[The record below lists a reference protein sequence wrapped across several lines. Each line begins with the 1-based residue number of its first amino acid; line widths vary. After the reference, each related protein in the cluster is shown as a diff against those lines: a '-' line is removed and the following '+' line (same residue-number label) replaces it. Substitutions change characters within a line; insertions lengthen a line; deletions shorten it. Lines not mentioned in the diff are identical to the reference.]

1 MALTLNADLQTELER
16 ADTRPVY
23 LVEVYIR
30 PYAAN
35 SATSVTEERTQNSLV
50 NLYPIRFCWSDTPL
64 TSDPASRSA
73 SLLREQTRIPNI
85 VRSIEPF
92 GVTLDPLNRKVSQ
105 GDTSIS
111 IIDDGTLRNILAQ
124 PSINNVSTSNNPN
137 VANYLYG
144 QKVIIK
150 LGVQTYVIGG
160 ERKVFDI
167 ANFLTLGTFVISEVL
182 PKRGTIELSCKSFS
196 VLQNTHKLT
205 RNFRTRSPHGQLHE
219 ILFNELGLDNTSGTY
234 DESSVDAWYT
244 SQPSVD
250 VDKRHWA
257 CKREDHDFDTE
268 QIQSSSSV
276 KDESAWQIINDLAFL
291 LGGFVCERENGKITY
306 VPFNASAA
314 AVRDLTTDDITDFEQ
329 VDTYSNVN
337 NQTNLKITSTV
348 KKTDWEPSTTGV
360 SSSQFGNNPIPA
372 YFGGVDGESV
382 FSSKILDAQRAHRFP
397 DYGANTARINREVTF
412 STNLKWEGGVTSVG
426 FLKPRVVTYGSMVAT
441 GETNSNGVAQGP
453 ATYNHSTKRV
463 TLVSGK
469 VNTTNPPPTSGA
481 SLDTYLSSDF
491 VDVTRGPVLR
501 VISTTTV
508 GGTPTAVTDDG
519 GKSVTFKEG
528 RILSID
534 NSGSTSV
541 LTLADDQLLEFQDN
555 WGTSSA
561 FDWVI
566 LEPSYPV
573 PVTYHKTSIGA
584 FSGLGLQANLGIQ
597 TFPSPRGSPVVG
609 TGSTIY
615 RNAHF
620 QRYFY
625 AQWAAVTGIA
635 GANVQ
640 FAGSADQITLGAP
653 YQELIPL
660 THIGGPANAD
670 QRLPVANPGSA
681 SYLSDLRLLY
691 GHDAASTSATSA
703 ATYAQ
708 LQGAERTANLGISGD
723 SERYAYL
730 KLEYNTTGGN
740 QREIIKC
747 NAAYPLPITWNRWA
761 NTVGTQHAG
770 YGVNRVTETSF
781 EPHPNQRTS
790 GQPFARRQQQMSST
804 FAYRADASSVTIGY
818 TMNPT
823 TQFGSAAVP
832 VSILWDTSLYSE
844 NAAHAILPAGRGQ
857 FDTTPAPM
865 IVPAALLNV
874 PTNQSSANHYL
885 GPRCTDVT
893 CAVDVSQRILNRAAY
908 GMPVVEFSTSLI
920 HADLQLGDFISITH
934 PLYLRHEKNG
944 SDTGTI
950 FEITRKEI
958 IIGGDSPRI
967 QWQAAWVRQDSA
979 ASYTIAENSVL
990 TATMARPSTAQ
1001 ATAAVIGNDFTMVT
1015 DEVGNT
1021 IKYDNKLEG
1030 VSVVWP
1036 GSN

>member
-1 MALTLNADLQTELER
+1 MTLTLNADLQTELER

-23 LVEVYIR
+23 LVEVYAR
-30 PYAAN
+30 PYPAN
-35 SATSVTEERTQNSLV
+35 SAETTWPNSLV

-64 TSDPASRSA
+64 TAAPASRSA
-73 SLLREQTRIPNI
+73 TLLREQTRIPNI
-85 VRSIEPF
+85 VSSIEPF
-92 GVTLDPLNRKVSQ
+92 GVTLDPLKRGVTQ
-105 GDTSIS
+105 GDTSIE

-124 PSINNVSTSNNPN
+124 PDINNVSASNNPN
-137 VANYLYG
+137 IANYLYG

-150 LGVQTYVIGG
+150 LGVQTYVSGG

-167 ANFLTLGTFVISEVL
+167 ANYFTLGTFVISEVI

-196 VLQNTHKLT
+196 VLPNTHKLS

-219 ILFNELGLDNTSGTY
+219 ILFNELGFNNASGTY
-234 DESSVDAWYT
+234 DESTVDAWYT
-244 SQPSVD
+244 GQPTND

-257 CKREDHDFDTE
+257 CKREDHDFDSE

-276 KDESAWQIINDLAFL
+276 KDESAWQIINDLSFL

-306 VPFNASAA
+306 VKYDASAA
-314 AVRDLTTDDITDFEQ
+314 AVRNLTTDDVSNFEQ
-329 VDTYSNVN
+329 VETYGNTN

-348 KKTDWEPSTTGV
+348 KKTEWEPSTTGI
-360 SSSQFGNNPIPA
+360 SAQQFGSNPVPA

-382 FSSKILDAQRAHRFP
+382 FSSKVIDAQRAHRFP
-397 DYGANTARINREVTF
+397 DISSNAVRISRELTF
-412 STNLKWEGGVTSVG
+412 SSNLKWEGGVTSVG

-453 ATYNHSTKRV
+453 ATYNHTTKRV

-469 VNTTNPPPTSGA
+469 VNTTNLPATSGA
-481 SLDTYLSSDF
+481 ALSTYLSSDY

-501 VISTTTV
+501 VISTKTV
-508 GGTPTAVTDDG
+508 GGTPTAVTDDA
-519 GKSVTFKEG
+519 GKSLTFKEG

-541 LTLADDQLLEFQDN
+541 ITLADDQLLEFQGN
-555 WGTSSA
+555 WGTSTA

-573 PVTYHKTSIGA
+573 PVTYYKTSTGA
-584 FSGLGLQANLGIQ
+584 FAGPIGLQSNLGIQ
-597 TFPSPRGSPVVG
+597 LFPYPGASGAW
-609 TGSTIY
+609 Y

-625 AQWAAVTGIA
+625 AQWAAVVGIA

-670 QRLPVANPGSA
+670 QRLPVATPGSA

-703 ATYAQ
+703 ALYAQ
-708 LQGAERTANLGISGD
+708 LQGAERTANLAITGD

-740 QREIIKC
+740 QREIVKC
-747 NAAYPLPITWNRWA
+747 NAAYPLPVTWNRWS
-761 NTVGTQHAG
+761 NTVSIQHAA
-770 YGVNRVTETSF
+770 YGPNRVTDTSF
-781 EPHPNQRTS
+781 EPPPNQRTA
-790 GQPFARRQQQMSST
+790 GQPFAKRQGQMSST
-804 FAYRADASSVTIGY
+804 FAYRADASSVTVGY
-818 TMNPT
+818 TVSPT
-823 TQFGSAAVP
+823 TQFGSASVP
-832 VSILWDTSLYSE
+832 VVLAWDTALYPDNS
-844 NAAHAILPAGRGQ
+844 AHAILPAGRGQ
-857 FDTTPAPM
+857 FETTPGPM
-865 IVPAALLNV
+865 VVPQALLNV
-874 PTNQSSANHYL
+874 PTNQSLTNHYL

-893 CAVDVSQRILNRAAY
+893 CAVDVSKRILNRAAY
-908 GMPVVEFSTSLI
+908 GMPVIEFSTSLL
-920 HADLQLGDFISITH
+920 HADLQLGDFISVTH
-934 PLYLRHEKNG
+934 PLYLRHAKNG
-944 SDTGTI
+944 SDSGTI

-958 IIGGDSPRI
+958 IIGGDSPRV
-967 QWQAAWVRQDSA
+967 QWQAVWVRQDSA
-979 ASYTIAENSVL
+979 ASYTIAESSVL
-990 TATMARPSTAQ
+990 TATIAKPSTAQ
-1001 ATAAVIGNDFTMVT
+1001 AVAAVIGNDFTMVT
-1015 DEVGNT
+1015 DEVGST
-1021 IKYDNKLEG
+1021 IHYDNKLEG